1 MLPFNESI
9 MSTRPS
15 MLCRT
20 VPMAPDLSLSPGS
33 PGSPPGHM
41 AVSPAPVVT
50 RDWAVQA
57 GASSHSPHL
66 SLITAVTTQHSVT
79 LSDQLH
85 QYMAAE
91 RGDTETFGSIYV

>member
-1 MLPFNESI
+1 

-15 MLCRT
+15 VLCRT
-20 VPMAPDLSLSPGS
+20 VPILFSLYPLDLLY
-33 PGSPPGHM
+33 PPGHM

-57 GASSHSPHL
+57 AASSLSPHL

-91 RGDTETFGSIYV
+91 RGARLLAVFMYSNYYEI